1 MATVTIGI
9 PFYNNETTLRNAI
22 QSVINQTFQ
31 DWLLILMNDGST
43 DQSLEIAKQFESKKV
58 IVFDDGENRGLISRL
73 NQLIDMCESP
83 FFVRMDSDDIMVPER
98 LEKQISLLVR
108 DTEVDLTGSSAYIID
123 EKNRITGIR
132 MTSFKSVSLDNILKK
147 GLFIHPTVTG
157 RTKWFKKYKYKH
169 EFDRA
174 EDLELWCRSCKTSNF
189 VTIEEPLLFYRDP
202 AKMNLTKYK
211 DSSKTVRRIIKLY
224 ASNRKQKVLLLVKE
238 KFKIGIYTAL
248 DFINYTEITNKRR
261 NNRIKQPQAE
271 KALSILKRSIG

>member
-1 MATVTIGI
+1 VATVTIGI

-58 IVFDDGENRGLISRL
+58 IVFDDGENKGLISRL

>member
-1 MATVTIGI
+1 VATVTIGI

-58 IVFDDGENRGLISRL
+58 IVFDDGENKGLISRL

-238 KFKIGIYTAL
+238 KLKIGIYTAL

>member
-238 KFKIGIYTAL
+238 KLKIGIYTAL

>member
-58 IVFDDGENRGLISRL
+58 IVFDDGENKGLISRL

>member
-1 MATVTIGI
+1 VATVTIGI

-238 KFKIGIYTAL
+238 KLKIGIYTAL